1 MRWPR
6 AGGRQTI
13 VANSAYSLISQVS
26 SGAFTAILTLY
37 LVRAL
42 APTAFGNFSLAVG
55 IGALVATPADFGVS
69 SATARFVA
77 EHRGQPARVA
87 AFVAD
92 AVRLKLILSVL
103 ACGTLFALAGP
114 IAAAYDAP
122 LTWPIR
128 FIALAVLGQ
137 NLMFLFEGSFIAAG
151 RLGSYVQVVIGESVT
166 ECCSTIVIVMLG
178 GGLIGATAGRALGYV
193 SGAALALLIGARGFR
208 WPSAL
213 KRRGRPA
220 LTRQIAGYAAPL
232 MLIDA
237 ANSLFTMVD
246 ILLIGAYLGSHQA
259 GLFSAPARLLMFFFY
274 PGVAVANGIAPRM
287 TRGGDAG
294 PDGRVLAAGMRTLI
308 VFYALLLA
316 PLIFWTE
323 PIVRILLGSNY
334 AQSVPT
340 MRLLSLSVLLGGL
353 APLVSVSANY
363 LGDASR
369 RVPLMVSATLLNAL
383 IDVILIPRIGIISG
397 AIATA
402 VAYGVM
408 LVGHVAICRRHVD
421 LPLGP
426 ILGST
431 LRALLAASAMAVL
444 LVLIGSNP
452 SLPIV
457 LLGLAGGTVVYAG
470 VLVWLREFSPAEL
483 AAARR
488 WIRI

>member
-1 MRWPR
+1 M
-6 AGGRQTI
+6 

-42 APTAFGNFSLAVG
+42 APTAFGDFSLAVG

-77 EHRGQPARVA
+77 EHQADPQRVA

-103 ACGTLFALAGP
+103 ACGALAALAGP
-114 IAAAYDAP
+114 IASAYNAP

-137 NLMFLFEGSFIAAG
+137 NLMFLFEGSFIATG
-151 RLGSYVQVVIGESVT
+151 RMASYVQVVVGESVT
-166 ECCSTIVIVMLG
+166 ECGSTIIIVLLG

-193 SGAALALLIGARGFR
+193 SGALLALLIGARGFR

-213 KRRGRPA
+213 RRRGRPA
-220 LTRQIAGYAAPL
+220 LTRRIARYAAPL
-232 MLIDA
+232 MLVDG
-237 ANSLFTMVD
+237 ANALFTMVD
-246 ILLIGAYLGSHQA
+246 ILLIGAYLGSREA
-259 GLFSAPARLLMFFFY
+259 GLFSAPARLLVFFFY
-274 PGVAVANGIAPRM
+274 PGVAVANGVAPRM

-294 PDGRVLAAGMRTLI
+294 PDGRALATGMRALI
-308 VFYALLLA
+308 VCYALLLA
-316 PLIFWTE
+316 PLIFWTK
-323 PIVRILLGSNY
+323 PIVHILLGSGY
-334 AQSVPT
+334 TDSVPT
-340 MRLLSLSVLLGGL
+340 MRLLSVSVLLGGL

-369 RVPLMVSATLLNAL
+369 RVPLMIGATLLDGL

-402 VAYGVM
+402 AAYAVM

-421 LPLGP
+421 LPLWP
-426 ILGST
+426 IAAST
-431 LRALLAASAMAVL
+431 FRALLAAGAMGVL
-444 LVLIGSNP
+444 LVVIGPDP
-452 SLPIV
+452 SVPIV
-457 LLGLAGGTVVYAG
+457 VLGLAAGTVVYAAA
-470 VLVWLREFSPAEL
+470 LVWLGEFSPGEVAV
-483 AAARR
+483 ARR
-488 WIRI
+488 WIKI